1 MLAACHGNN
10 IKNTLKP
17 RVSGQSTTRTTK
29 SNNKQKLSDVRRRE
43 IQYSI
48 YMYIYIGIPTHKWE
62 YLCAQGEATKMR
74 FLPLGLL
81 LIYPSKKKTAQKS
94 NWSNAHHGNGD
105 RRQDG
110 DTKLRTKDTNWQQ
123 AQEVGD
129 FDKQATSTGCQC
141 SSAGVLMVN
150 IIIINT
156 NIVLVAMC
164 LIYIYILRLIYDLV
178 LCSSSK

>member
-48 YMYIYIGIPTHKWE
+48 YMYLYIGIPTHKWE

-81 LIYPSKKKTAQKS
+81 LIYPSKRVFQF
-94 NWSNAHHGNGD
+94 GL
-105 RRQDG
+105 
-110 DTKLRTKDTNWQQ
+110 KLRQTII
-123 AQEVGD
+123 
-129 FDKQATSTGCQC
+129 DKIFVTMREH
-141 SSAGVLMVN
+141 L
-150 IIIINT
+150 
-156 NIVLVAMC
+156 
-164 LIYIYILRLIYDLV
+164 
-178 LCSSSK
+178 